1 MENIKEI
8 KEKFER
14 GEISQEDMD
23 IETQKKVANLYK
35 EEIEQIREN
44 ITAIRKETSEYKK
57 KIAELDKVNDL
68 LDSED

>member
-23 IETQKKVANLYK
+23 IETQKKVANLYR

>member
-1 MENIKEI
+1 MEDIREI

-35 EEIEQIREN
+35 EEIEQIRKN
-44 ITAIRKETSEYKK
+44 IAAIREETSEYKK

-68 LDSED
+68 LDSEE

>member
-68 LDSED
+68 LDSEE